1 MATSAATRAL
11 MQRRRRS
18 CPGAR
23 SGPRRTPRLPTHEV
37 PDIDLASAHVITG
50 FFALCHSIGLLPEEL
65 KLLDE
70 KGGALG
76 PALWSETRA
85 MLELA
90 DRADGPTSI
99 ELGFEPLIYHWL
111 GIRDEAAF
119 IEHYGLRIDEALA
132 VDAGSLSRFA
142 SSLEQGAGARA
153 TALQLPASHAWCARA
168 SRLMDDLRGSG
179 EAVLIAL
186 ERALHGLPWDPE
198 TIRPLGEAIAR
209 VAVLLGD
216 EPRAQAARRLLAMVE
231 DSDASSSTGS
241 IPLLIASQILT
252 VLHALTH
259 EGMVLADERA
269 LEPGIDPSGWDAIAT
284 AVREGRYDD
293 VPAPVRLLPV
303 WGAPPDLPAEA
314 VRDCLRRCAVALPHL
329 LDELD
334 RLWGGRAVSETPD
347 GVARAMA
354 AVAVIRHLRVQRAYS
369 PPDGERH
376 CIWFEAHQGQRRK
389 EAVEVAAL
397 LRRLRAVLLRC
408 EVDPLAVAAAHL
420 DAADEHQARG
430 EHDATEAALR
440 QAVRYAETYR
450 GDPSRRNH
458 AAVSLARHVWQRGR
472 PDAAIQALRK
482 LEGEGAQE
490 LLRQIDSRE
499 DARTGLR
506 EAVEEYDLEGT
517 ISARCEVGIANLL
530 SGHDVS
536 AEVVGREVAQHHP
549 QSGLASHTLASVLTE
564 LGRYRDAI
572 APGRRALDLAEH
584 PTADRASLARVLAR
598 IGDDGR
604 EEAAALARQVL
615 ASGDASSALTPDV
628 LAELAQLL
636 S

>member
-1 MATSAATRAL
+1 M
-11 MQRRRRS
+11 
-18 CPGAR
+18 
-23 SGPRRTPRLPTHEV
+23 
-37 PDIDLASAHVITG
+37 LA
-50 FFALCHSIGLLPEEL
+50 
-65 KLLDE
+65 
-70 KGGALG
+70 
-76 PALWSETRA
+76 
-85 MLELA
+85 LA

-119 IEHYGLRIDEALA
+119 IEHYGMRIDEALA
-132 VDAGSLSRFA
+132 VDAGSLAKFA
-142 SSLEQGAGARA
+142 SSLEQAPGLRGEP
-153 TALQLPASHAWCARA
+153 LQLPASHAWSARA
-168 SRLMDDLRGSG
+168 SRLMDDLPGSG

-209 VAVLLGD
+209 VADLIGD

-231 DSDASSSTGS
+231 DSEPSSSAAS

-284 AVREGRYDD
+284 AVREGRFDD
-293 VPAPVRLLPV
+293 VPAPTHLLPV
-303 WGAPPDLPAEA
+303 WGAPPDLPDEA
-314 VRDCLRRCAVALPHL
+314 VRDSLRRCAPALPQL
-329 LDELD
+329 LAELE
-334 RLWGGRAVSETPD
+334 RLWGGGAVSETPD

-389 EAVEVAAL
+389 RAVEVAAL
-397 LRRLRAVLLRC
+397 LRRLRIVLLRC
-408 EVDPLAVAAAHL
+408 EVDPLAVATAHL

-430 EHDATEAALR
+430 EHDQTEAALR
-440 QAVRYAETYR
+440 EAVRWTSQYD

-458 AAVSLARHVWQRGR
+458 GAVSLARHVWQRGR
-472 PDAAIQALRK
+472 PADAIQALRK
-482 LEGEGAQE
+482 LEGEGAQD
-490 LLRQIDSRE
+490 LLRQIESRE
-499 DARTGLR
+499 DARAVLR

-517 ISARCEVGIANLL
+517 NSARCGVGIANLL

-549 QSGLASHTLASVLTE
+549 QCGLASHTLASVLTE

-572 APGRRALDLAEH
+572 APARRALELAEH
-584 PTADRASLARVLAR
+584 PTADRASLARILAR

-604 EEAAALARQVL
+604 EEAKALARQVL
-615 ASGDASSALTPDV
+615 GSDDARSTLAPEH
-628 LAELAQLL
+628 LAELADFLL
-636 S
+636 